1 MAIKIKTFKNV
12 YGIKN
17 LKGIESVNGNALIYA
32 PNGGTKTSLALG
44 FKSISAGIKPND
56 RIFGEKSEFS
66 FNLDG
71 QEYSDKNLANID
83 NIVVY
88 NFEDYY
94 KESLENSGD
103 KISLI
108 NMSTMLNKKYGE
120 IYQNCLEKIEIVSK
134 RISSIIGNKKKKN
147 DNISMSLGFFKS
159 NFDLY
164 NWKDIIIFLSKIEWN
179 NKIET
184 EYNLCNI
191 LNENT
196 VPIISSND
204 FIGKVEN

>member
-17 LKGIESVNGNALIYA
+17 WQGIESVNGNALIYA
-32 PNGGTKTSLALG
+32 PNGATKTSLALG

-56 RIFGEKSEFS
+56 RIFGEESEFS

-94 KESLENSGD
+94 KESLDNSSD

-108 NMSTMLNKKYGE
+108 TMSTMLNKKYGE

-134 RISSIIGNKKKKN
+134 KWLKMQN
-147 DNISMSLGFFKS
+147 
-159 NFDLY
+159 
-164 NWKDIIIFLSKIEWN
+164 
-179 NKIET
+179 
-184 EYNLCNI
+184 
-191 LNENT
+191 
-196 VPIISSND
+196 
-204 FIGKVEN
+204 